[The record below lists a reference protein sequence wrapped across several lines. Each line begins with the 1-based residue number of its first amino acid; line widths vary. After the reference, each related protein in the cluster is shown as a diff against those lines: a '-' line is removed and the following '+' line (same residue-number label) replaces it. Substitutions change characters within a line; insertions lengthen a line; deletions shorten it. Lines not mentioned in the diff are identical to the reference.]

1 MTEEP
6 SNQLFR
12 FLRASF
18 RSVGEA
24 HRTNPRRHASRPARL
39 SWAEGERLRIV
50 RGRLVDISRAG
61 AALIVTAAPPLKARA
76 RLRLVGRE
84 PTPWLEADVVGVESE
99 APNRHKI
106 RLKFID
112 PCPTYFLR
120 VAVLG
125 PVVPEPEPD
134 APCVQVA
141 ETHDTI
147 LQPPVP
153 SSIGPWNGSP
163 A

>member
-1 MTEEP
+1 MTEEHP
-6 SNQLFR
+6 NQLFR

-24 HRTNPRRHASRPARL
+24 HRTNPRRHSSRPARL
-39 SWAEGERLRIV
+39 AWGEGEKGPSI

-61 AALIVTAAPPLKARA
+61 AAMVATDAPPVLTRA

-99 APNRHKI
+99 TPNRHKI
-106 RLKFID
+106 RLKFKD

-125 PVVPEPEPD
+125 PIAVAAGEDHQPDSAPVVDPCDPAFRPS
-134 APCVQVA
+134 AP
-141 ETHDTI
+141 
-147 LQPPVP
+147 
-153 SSIGPWNGSP
+153 
-163 A
+163 